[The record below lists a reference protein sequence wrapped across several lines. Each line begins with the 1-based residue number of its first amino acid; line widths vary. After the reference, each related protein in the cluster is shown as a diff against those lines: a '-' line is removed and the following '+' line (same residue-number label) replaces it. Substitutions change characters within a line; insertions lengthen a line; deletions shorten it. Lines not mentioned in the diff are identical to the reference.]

1 MHSFGSPTGSAAIS
15 SRLDRLPRSRYL
27 RGLVT
32 RISIGGLFE
41 LYDLFMTGYIAVG
54 LIRAG
59 IFTAT
64 TRGLFDGKSFASFIA
79 SGFAGMFLGTLVFS
93 RLSDRLGRRTMF
105 TVSLLWYSS
114 ATLVMAFMSSA
125 WAIDLWRFICGLGIG
140 VQLVTIS
147 SYITEI
153 TPRSARGR
161 YIAYSQFISY
171 LGVPLVAAISLLAIP
186 HRLWGLEGWRF
197 VAIAGS
203 LGAVFAG
210 FLRLRL
216 PESPRWLE
224 AHHRPTEAEGVMALM
239 ERQIMQETGAELPLP
254 GPAVEDAA
262 PRHTSPTS
270 PISWSEIWKAGY
282 RRRTLMLTVFN
293 AFQAIGYYG
302 FAAWVPVLLLSE
314 GIEVTRSLTYVLVI
328 ACLNPFGSLIAMR
341 FADVVQRKW
350 QIVSLALIV
359 AVCGLLW
366 AQQRHA
372 LGILLFGSIITLANS
387 WFSSALHT
395 YQAELFPTRIRAQ
408 AVGFVYSWSRFT
420 SIFAGFL
427 IAAVLQRAGTTGVF
441 AVVATAMAVVAIVVS
456 IFGPDSNH
464 LGLEE
469 LSG

>member
-1 MHSFGSPTGSAAIS
+1 MLSSVIAA
-15 SRLDRLPRSRYL
+15 RLDRLPPSRHL
-27 RGLVT
+27 TRMVT

-64 TRGLFDGKSFASFIA
+64 TRGLLDIEGFASFIA

-93 RLSDRLGRRTMF
+93 RFSDRFGRRTMF
-105 TVSLLWYSS
+105 TISLLWYSA
-114 ATLVMAFMSSA
+114 ATLVMAFMSSP
-125 WAIDLWRFICGLGIG
+125 WTIDLWRFICGLGIG

-153 TPRSARGR
+153 TPRSSRGR
-161 YIAYSQFISY
+161 YIAYSQVICY
-171 LGVPLVAAISLLAIP
+171 LSVPLVAAISLLAIP

-197 VAIAGS
+197 VAIGGS

-210 FLRLRL
+210 FLRARL

-224 AHHRPTEAEGVMALM
+224 THRRPEEAEAVIAEM
-239 ERQIMQETGAELPLP
+239 ERRITQETGVALPVLEP
-254 GPAVEDAA
+254 VVEGPAGEDAA
-262 PRHTSPTS
+262 LHQG
-270 PISWSEIWKAGY
+270 SWSEIWRMGY

-302 FAAWVPVLLLSE
+302 FAAWVPVLLVSE
-314 GIEVTRSLTYVLVI
+314 GIEVTRSLTYVLII

-341 FADVVQRKW
+341 FADAVQRKW
-350 QIVSLALIV
+350 QIVMLASIV
-359 AVCGLLW
+359 AICGLLW
-366 AQQRHA
+366 AQQRNA
-372 LGILLFGSIITLANS
+372 LGIILFGSIITLANS
-387 WFSSALHT
+387 WFSAALHT

-441 AVVATAMAVVAIVVS
+441 VVVAAAMSVVAAVVAV
-456 IFGPDSNH
+456 FGPNSNR

>member
-1 MHSFGSPTGSAAIS
+1 MPAPPVPPAFSAMIAG
-15 SRLDRLPRSRYL
+15 RLDRLPPSRYL
-27 RGLVT
+27 QRLVT

-54 LIRAG
+54 FIRAG

-64 TRGLFDGKSFASFIA
+64 TRGLLDVKGFASFIA
-79 SGFAGMFLGTLVFS
+79 SGFAGMFFGTLIFS
-93 RLSDRLGRRTMF
+93 RFSDRFGRRAMF
-105 TVSLLWYSS
+105 TVSLLWYSI
-114 ATLVMAFMSSA
+114 ATLVMAFMSTP
-125 WAIDLWRFICGLGIG
+125 WGIDLWRFICGLGIG

-147 SYITEI
+147 SYIAEI

-161 YIAYSQFISY
+161 YIAYSQFVCY
-171 LGVPLVAAISLLAIP
+171 WGVPLVAAISLLAIP
-186 HRLWGLEGWRF
+186 RRPWGLEGWRF

-203 LGAVFAG
+203 SGAVLAW
-210 FLRLRL
+210 FLRARL

-224 AHHRPTEAEGVMALM
+224 THGRSAEADAVLAEM
-239 ERQIMQETGAELPLP
+239 ERRITQETGAELPVAV
-254 GPAVEDAA
+254 PAAEDAA
-262 PRHTSPTS
+262 SRRS
-270 PISWSEIWKAGY
+270 SWSEIWSSGY
-282 RRRTLMLTVFN
+282 IRRTMMLTVFN

-302 FAAWVPVLLLSE
+302 FAAWVPVLLVSE
-314 GIEVTRSLTYVLVI
+314 GIEVTRSLIYVLII

-350 QIVSLALIV
+350 QITGLALII

-372 LGILLFGSIITLANS
+372 LGIILFGAVITLANS

-420 SIFAGFL
+420 SIFVGFL

-441 AVVATAMAVVAIVVS
+441 VVVAAAMAVVAVVVS
-456 IFGPDSNH
+456 IFGPNTNR

-469 LSG
+469 LSR